1 MPWTFSHPAAVFPL
15 RRLPGGKLLNLPALV
30 VGSLSPDFFY
40 SIMQYKLAATSHHLL
55 GWFYTAFPLC
65 LLIFLL
71 VRLLSRPL
79 SNLFP
84 ISFPPYKKQG
94 IKDNAILVLSLYI
107 GAVTHI
113 VWDAF
118 THETGF
124 FVEFFP
130 LLQSRIFH
138 FIADGQGIGI
148 YKILQHLSS
157 LFGLSYLVM
166 KYWQYQKKLAL
177 AMQKDN
183 QQKLY
188 RLLGIGFISA
198 FLTFPAAL
206 FLSWEVAGIDIKR
219 LTFLELTL
227 SVPVFLVILIFIAV
241 WNSRFMSMR
250 DRVNQR

>member
-15 RRLPGGKLLNLPALV
+15 RKLPGGKLLNLPALV

-65 LLIFLL
+65 LLIFFI
-71 VRLLSRPL
+71 VRLLSSPL

-84 ISFPPYKKQG
+84 LSFSPYVKQG
-94 IKDNAILVLSLYI
+94 YKEKAIFVLSLYI
-107 GAVTHI
+107 GAITHI
-113 VWDAF
+113 AWDAF

-124 FVEFFP
+124 FVKLFP

-157 LFGLSYLVM
+157 LLGLLYLVT
-166 KYWQYQKKLAL
+166 KYWQYQKKLAP
-177 AMQKDN
+177 AIQAKN
-183 QQKLY
+183 KVKLY
-188 RLLGIGFISA
+188 RLLGIGFISG
-198 FLTFPAAL
+198 FLTLPVAL
-206 FLSWEVAGIDIKR
+206 FLSWEISGIDIKR

-227 SVPVFLVILIFIAV
+227 SVPVFLIVLIIIAV
-241 WNSRFMSMR
+241 WNACFMPMK
-250 DRVNQR
+250 DRANQR